1 MSRALMVLSA
11 ATLGVVGVGC
21 SDDDDDNPVDD
32 VEEDVDLDPGEGTGL
47 PSDDNGADDT
57 AG

>member
-1 MSRALMVLSA
+1 MVLSA